1 MFPRSENV
9 CSLSLSLSV
18 HEIGHLAD
26 VFFAVAGIGNLEMLR
41 P

>member
-9 CSLSLSLSV
+9 CSLSLPLTM
-18 HEIGHLAD
+18 HEIGQLAD
-26 VFFAVAGIGNLEMLR
+26 VFIAVARIGNLEMLR